1 MKQRKFPGGAP
12 ILILWFGIGLYVVW
26 FFARLGGAVDVILRQ
41 NMKRRPGNIA
51 SSRKADKI
59 SQAEER
65 CQSIGLQRA
74 TGNGSEFYVDLPA
87 TSNGLK
93 A

>member
-12 ILILWFGIGLYVVW
+12 ILILLFGIGLSVVW
-26 FFARLGGAVDVILRQ
+26 FFARLGGAVDAILRE
-41 NMKRRPGNIA
+41 NMKRCPGNIA
-51 SSRKADKI
+51 SRRKADQI
-59 SQAEER
+59 GQAEER

-74 TGNGSEFYVDLPA
+74 TGNGSEFYFDLPA
-87 TSNGLK
+87 TSNRLK